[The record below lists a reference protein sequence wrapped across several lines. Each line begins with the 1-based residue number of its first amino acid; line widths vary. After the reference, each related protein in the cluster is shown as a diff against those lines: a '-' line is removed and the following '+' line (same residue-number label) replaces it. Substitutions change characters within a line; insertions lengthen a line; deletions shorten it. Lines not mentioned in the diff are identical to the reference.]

1 MNKKIL
7 AAAALA
13 LVSGAAMADVNLYGI
28 IDASVVSVTNSNGLN
43 GSGGTTTGAGTGVT
57 TSGTANGLGDGV
69 WLPSLFGI
77 KGSEDLGNGMKANFQ
92 LESNLN
98 IANGTAGDASF
109 GANNGKLFDRWATVG
124 LSGNWGKL
132 DAGEQLDPLFLQSFL
147 NGIRLAHS
155 GSLAVNGQLA
165 YGGAVVGGNNT
176 IANVMSS
183 QMVSYVTPSFSNTTA
198 KLVYQFGGSAGN
210 NSNNQGQ
217 AIVVNYAANGVT
229 LSGGLESTN
238 NATDSNKLKKSL
250 LGASYTMGDVKV
262 AAQFNGFKDNLNTVN
277 AQGYEIG
284 ASYNFNPK
292 LTGAVNYAWANDSV
306 NNVTPK
312 TPSVSLKYEL
322 SKRTSVWAL
331 AEKSSNA
338 VAGWG
343 TLYHNQ
349 GAALTTTNGV
359 LVQDQTGVAI
369 GMTHTF

>member
-28 IDASVVSVTNSNGLN
+28 IDASVVSVTNSAGLN
-43 GSGGTTTGAGTGVT
+43 GNTSGAA
-57 TSGTANGLGDGV
+57 SGTANGLGDGV
-69 WLPSLFGI
+69 WLPSLFGL
-77 KGSEDLGNGMKANFQ
+77 KGSEDLGNGMKANFK

-98 IANGTAGDASF
+98 IANGSAGDASF

-124 LSGNWGKL
+124 LSGNWGTL

-165 YGGAVVGGNNT
+165 YGGGAVNNNNTNNT

-198 KLVYQFGGSAGN
+198 KLVYQFGGAAGN
-210 NSNNQGQ
+210 NSYNQGE
-217 AIVVNYAANGVT
+217 AIVVNYAANGLT
-229 LSGGLESTN
+229 LNGGLESTN
-238 NATDSNKLKKSL
+238 NSTNSDKLKKSL

-262 AAQFNGFKDNLNTVN
+262 AAQFNGFKDELNTVN

-284 ASYNFNPK
+284 ASYNFNQK

-306 NNVTPK
+306 NNVTPR

-331 AEKSSNA
+331 ADKSTNA

-349 GAALTTTNGV
+349 GAAGV
-359 LVQDQTGVAI
+359 GSVLQDQTGVAL

>member
-7 AAAALA
+7 AVAALA

-28 IDASVVSVTNSNGLN
+28 IDASVVSVTNSAGLN
-43 GSGGTTTGAGTGVT
+43 GNTSGAA
-57 TSGTANGLGDGV
+57 SGTANGLGDGV
-69 WLPSLFGI
+69 WLPSLFGL

-124 LSGNWGKL
+124 LSGSFGKV

-165 YGGAVVGGNNT
+165 YGGGVSGGNTNNT
-176 IANVMSS
+176 IANVMAS
-183 QMVSYVTPSFSNTTA
+183 QMVSYVTPSFNNTTA
-198 KLVYQFGGSAGN
+198 KLVYQFGGAAGN
-210 NSNNQGQ
+210 NSYNQGE

-229 LSGGLESTN
+229 LNGGLESTN
-238 NATDSNKLKKSL
+238 NATNSNKLKKSL
-250 LGASYTMGDVKV
+250 LGASYTMGDVKF
-262 AAQFNGFKDNLNTVN
+262 AAQFNGFKDNLSTVN
-277 AQGYEIG
+277 AQGYEVG

-331 AEKSSNA
+331 ADKSTNA

-349 GAALTTTNGV
+349 GA
-359 LVQDQTGVAI
+359 LVGGSSILLQDQTGVAV

>member
-13 LVSGAAMADVNLYGI
+13 LVSGAAMADVSLYGI
-28 IDASVVSVTNSNGLN
+28 IDASVVSVTNSAGLN
-43 GSGGTTTGAGTGVT
+43 GGTGGN
-57 TSGTANGLGDGV
+57 GTANGLGDGV

-77 KGSEDLGNGMKANFQ
+77 KGSEDLGNGMKANFK

-98 IANGTAGDASF
+98 IVNGSAGDGSF
-109 GANNGKLFDRWATVG
+109 GLNNGKLFDRWATVG
-124 LSGNWGKL
+124 LSGNWGTL

-147 NGIRLAHS
+147 NGIRPAHS

-183 QMVSYVTPSFSNTTA
+183 QMVSYVTPSFNNTTA

-210 NSNNQGQ
+210 NTNNQGE
-217 AIVVNYAANGVT
+217 AIVVNYAANGLT
-229 LSGGLESTN
+229 LNGGLESTN
-238 NATDSNKLKKSL
+238 NSNNSNKLKKSL
-250 LGASYTMGDVKV
+250 LGVSYTMGDVKV
-262 AAQFNGFKDNLNTVN
+262 AAQFNGFKDNQNTVN

-292 LTGAVNYAWANDSV
+292 LTGAVNYAWANDSI
-306 NNVTPK
+306 NTAASPK
-312 TPSVSLKYEL
+312 LPSVSLKYAL
-322 SKRTSVWAL
+322 SNRTSVWVFADK
-331 AEKSSNA
+331 ASGA
-338 VAGWG
+338 VGGWIS
-343 TLYHNQ
+343 LYRNQ
-349 GAALTTTNGV
+349 GAAGSGSL
-359 LVQDQTGVAI
+359 LQDQTGVAL